1 MSRARAIWRASAC
14 ALYLLLLSQARAG
27 VRAEASTAQI
37 ADNVVTL
44 EAPSPPVNATE
55 GKKESIAKVR
65 AAWYAD
71 GSRVLGGKANWSLVC
86 AWARLSLRTVPLP
99 ALRDRHS
106 NI

>member
-55 GKKESIAKVR
+55 GKKESIAKILDDALKEEFKR
-65 AAWYAD
+65 EGEAQAEQ
-71 GSRVLGGKANWSLVC
+71 GHHFNETSKLSE
-86 AWARLSLRTVPLP
+86 AREG
-99 ALRDRHS
+99 
-106 NI
+106 